1 MAVTTP
7 ELHIRALAQEDVTK
21 GGVAAVRRAAQQGV
35 QAVDLAGEQHGV
47 AVEGDKGVLDAD
59 KGLEVGGL
67 GDADGRTVEV
77 LTPDD
82 IVGILHLHKTGI
94 VGVHRHKRLAL
105 FVDEGDLVL
114 VKVPV
119 DAVLAASQIDVGDA
133 VDLLATEHADELAL
147 VGHHGTVEDAC
158 HPFHRVA
165 VDDGVLV
172 IPPHRGGNIGRLF
185 LPGDVGQCIAEHFY
199 VAHKINSCN
208 RRLFVFLLLY
218 SPGSCTE
225 TGRSSR

>member
-21 GGVAAVRRAAQQGV
+21 GRVAAVRGAAQQGV
-35 QAVDLAGEQHGV
+35 QAVDLPGEEHGV
-47 AVEGDKGVLDAD
+47 AVEGDEGVLDAD
-59 KGLEVGGL
+59 KGLEVGGF

-82 IVGILHLHKTGI
+82 VVGILYLHQTGI

-114 VKVPV
+114 AKVPV

-133 VDLLATEHADELAL
+133 VDLLPAEHTDELAL
-147 VGHHGTVEDAC
+147 VGDDRTVEDAGY
-158 HPFHRVA
+158 PFHRIA
-165 VDDGVLV
+165 VDDGVLAV
-172 IPPHRGGNIGRLF
+172 PPHRGGNIGRLF
-185 LPGDVGQCIAEHFY
+185 LPGDVGQCVAEHFY